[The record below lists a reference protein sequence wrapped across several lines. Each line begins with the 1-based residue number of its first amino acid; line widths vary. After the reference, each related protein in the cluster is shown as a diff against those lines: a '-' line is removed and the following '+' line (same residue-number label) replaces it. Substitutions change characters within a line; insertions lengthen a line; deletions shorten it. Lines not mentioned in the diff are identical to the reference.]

1 MDIQVI
7 KKVKKENGILAVPF
21 FKEYVEK
28 FPSVYTKDLKALVK
42 KALDNKEFKGKF
54 GEECYFTV
62 DAKDLPEKVLF
73 MGCGSGEKFDAR
85 GARNIGAEICS
96 SAKSFKQ
103 QKVIILM
110 TPETNLYTKE
120 IVEGIALKNYRISK
134 YKTGEEGE
142 KERKKEV
149 KEIALITDKGEKAR
163 TEAEKALVIAQAVN
177 ITKDLINGPANITDA
192 EYFERI
198 ARQLSK
204 DYGYKMRVFDKDKLV
219 KEKWG
224 GLLAINQGSYKPPKC
239 VILEY
244 DGGKKDERPV
254 VLAGKGIIFDTGG
267 YNLKP
272 TRFIEGMH
280 SDKSGAAAIIGIFS
294 ALKELGI
301 KQNIVGIIPLAENMI
316 DGKALRPDD
325 IITMLNGK
333 TVEITNTDA
342 EGRVIL
348 GDALAHG
355 TTYDPKFLID
365 IATLTGATI
374 YALGDRYSALYS
386 NDKELEK
393 RLVNAGLDVDE
404 YLWAMPLDREH
415 KDKMKSHV
423 ADLRNGDEATAH
435 LAGGSKGAAFL
446 TFFIEDHKW
455 AHLDIAG
462 TAYTKDPKK
471 YEQMGGTGVGVR
483 VLLRFLESL

>member
-1 MDIQVI
+1 MDIKI
-7 KKVKKENGILAVPF
+7 INKSKKEGGILAVPF
-21 FKEYVEK
+21 FKEYAEK
-28 FPSVYTKDLKALVK
+28 FPQSYSKDLKALVK
-42 KALDNKEFKGKF
+42 RALDNKEFKGKF
-54 GEECYFTV
+54 AEEVYFTV

-73 MGCGSGEKFDAR
+73 IGCGSREKFDAKS
-85 GARNIGAEICS
+85 ARNIGAEICS

-103 QKVIILM
+103 QKVIVLM
-110 TPETNLYTKE
+110 TPETNLYVEE

-134 YKTGEEGE
+134 YKTGEEFE
-142 KERKKEV
+142 KERKKEI
-149 KEIALITDKGEKAR
+149 KEIILITDKGEKAR
-163 TEAEKALVIAQAVN
+163 KEAEKALVIAQAVN
-177 ITKDLINGPANITDA
+177 IAKDLVNGPANITDA
-192 EYFERI
+192 DYFGRI
-198 ARQLSK
+198 AKQLSK
-204 DYGYKMRVFDKDKLV
+204 DYGYKTKVFDKDKLV
-219 KEKWG
+219 KDGWG
-224 GLLAINQGSYKPPKC
+224 GLLAINQGSYKPAKC
-239 VILEY
+239 VIIEY
-244 DGGKKDERPV
+244 YGGKKNDRPI
-254 VLAGKGIIFDTGG
+254 VLTGKGIIFDTGG

-272 TRFIEGMH
+272 TKFIEDMH
-280 SDKSGAAAIIGIFS
+280 SDKSGAATLIGVFA

-301 KQNIVGIIPLAENMI
+301 KQNVIAVLPLAENMV

-348 GDALAHG
+348 GDALSHG
-355 TTYDPKFLID
+355 AKYNPKYLID
-365 IATLTGATI
+365 IATLTGASI

-393 RLVNAGLDVDE
+393 RLVDAGNEVDE

-446 TFFIEDHKW
+446 SFFIEDHKW
-455 AHLDIAG
+455 AHIDIAG
-462 TAYTKDPKK
+462 TAYTRDPKK

-483 VLLRFLESL
+483 VMLRFLETL